1 MLPQWR
7 TLPSAFMSKSSM
19 KSQQWGFPVRSPIL
33 RSARIR
39 PVQGTSCFQAILT
52 LIMRLSS
59 AFSNSSASTWDFICR
74 IALSRLLPA
83 LKLLTFFRMKR
94 AIPLL
99 LSATRLFQT
108 SFLSTSARKFS
119 TPERATSVCSERA
132 SSATVSAATVSATA
146 R

>member
-33 RSARIR
+33 RAIIR

-94 AIPLL
+94 AILLL
-99 LSATRLFQT
+99 LSVTRLFQT

-132 SSATVSAATVSATA
+132 SSATVSAATASATA
-146 R
+146 H